1 MYKTPDNAFGILDPE
16 GLGYLT
22 LDLIL
27 QSYVA
32 GRSGLSPEDIR
43 AYFSMQNIFRDG
55 SGTLSFAKF
64 RELFFPNMTLAGE
77 DPILDR
83 GVTKL

>member
-43 AYFSMQNIFRDG
+43 AYF
-55 SGTLSFAKF
+55 
-64 RELFFPNMTLAGE
+64 
-77 DPILDR
+77 
-83 GVTKL
+83 